1 MRPEMTDEQ
10 LAYEIAKGIGQTGVE
25 GSYGSVSC
33 STAGDYPSMGISQW
47 EGLGGRGDTLLSA
60 IDGGSRFVGRTYS
73 DIEASGELDVLSTL
87 LDSPQGQEAQNRIL
101 AEDCLALYVPVV
113 KEALENAACII
124 YAGMWCP
131 TSHNVVRR
139 FLLNR
144 IDRYDLNN
152 LEVLRDVFRD
162 QYYIAADVGEQYAE
176 GYANRAN
183 ITYEYV
189 ASLNLQC

>member
-1 MRPEMTDEQ
+1 MTDEQ

>member
-1 MRPEMTDEQ
+1 MTDEQ

-73 DIEASGELDVLSTL
+73 DIEASGELDALSAL

-113 KEALENAACII
+113 KEALTNAACII

>member
-1 MRPEMTDEQ
+1 
-10 LAYEIAKGIGQTGVE
+10 
-25 GSYGSVSC
+25 
-33 STAGDYPSMGISQW
+33 MGISQW

-176 GYANRAN
+176 GYAYRAN